1 MNKVREWWAK
11 CFIINNGSIE
21 QPLNEV
27 GERALR
33 APEQNLEAHLI

>member
-1 MNKVREWWAK
+1 MRINKVREWWAK
-11 CFIINNGSIE
+11 CFIIGSIE